1 MKRLALILLIFLL
14 VWAVP
19 VVADQDETGIILLTI
34 FLFDRCGGCGS
45 DNPGCGDCKDVNRV
59 HDIIKAQLGDR
70 LYDGSIEYRIL
81 NCRYS
86 ANDAAC
92 QERGAL
98 YGVPEDLL
106 ALLPITF
113 IGAMNNGIYLP
124 GEALFP
130 FVKEMLDRYAGGEEL
145 NEIQADILS
154 IYAG

>member
-1 MKRLALILLIFLL
+1 MKHLALILSVFLL
-14 VWAVP
+14 ACAVP
-19 VVADQDETGIILLTI
+19 VAADQDETEKILLTI

-86 ANDAAC
+86 VNDTAC
-92 QERGAL
+92 QERGAR
-98 YGVPEDLL
+98 YGVPEDVL

-113 IGAMNNGIYLP
+113 IGAPDNGIYLP

-130 FVKEMLDRYAGGEEL
+130 YVKEMLDRYAGGEEL
-145 NEIQADILS
+145 NKIQADILLIS
-154 IYAG
+154 AG